1 MWIGIPFCLFLFLI
15 FYLFFKCFSKYILR
29 TKYLEFDINNMTLN
43 LIKIDLRKTK
53 KVISYNLYEIKCF
66 THNFNDDTANFKIV
80 YREKEEEIIKFF
92 GNYPETYKTLENFF
106 NEKLQKITKRY
117 NSYNLY

>member
-1 MWIGIPFCLFLFLI
+1 M
-15 FYLFFKCFSKYILR
+15 YFKNTI
-29 TKYLEFDINNMTLN
+29 LEFDINNMTLN

-66 THNFNDDTANFKIV
+66 THIFENNSANFKIV
-80 YREKEEEIIKFF
+80 YRYMEEEIIAFN

-117 NSYNLY
+117 DSYNLS

>member
-1 MWIGIPFCLFLFLI
+1 MLVLLFYILI
-15 FYLFFKCFSKYILR
+15 FYLLFKCISKCILR

-53 KVISYNLYEIKCF
+53 KVISYNLYEIKYF
-66 THNFNDDTANFKIV
+66 THIFEDNSANFKII
-80 YREKEEEIIKFF
+80 YNDKEEEIIKFY
-92 GNYPETYKTLENFF
+92 GNYPETYKSLENFF